1 MKNPTL
7 TNNWQILKKEYERFK
22 SIHLYDLFNQDINR
36 FDKFSIRFTDI
47 TFDYSKNKIDE
58 NVISYLIQL
67 CNEVNLKDGIEK
79 MFNGQ
84 KINFT
89 ENRAVLHTALRKIED
104 EPIIESNINIIPLI
118 KKVLKKMEDFT
129 YKIRNGNWTGY
140 TGKQI
145 KNVVNIGIGGSHL
158 GPAMVCEALKSYSDN
173 NINIFFVS
181 NVDGCD
187 LTETLKN
194 LNPENTLF
202 IIASKTFTTLETMAN
217 AYSAKD
223 WFLSNTDADD
233 NDIAKHF
240 VALSTNKKACYNF
253 GIPEENMFEF
263 WDWVGGRF
271 SLWSSIGLSIA
282 LFIGFDNFKKLLY
295 GAYLA
300 DNHFRFTP
308 FERNIPV
315 IMALLTIWY
324 VNFFGYM
331 SYAIVPYNQYL
342 KYLPD
347 FLQQLIMES
356 NGKYVDSNG
365 NEVTYLTS
373 PVIWG
378 SIGTNSQHSYFQL
391 LHQGTQTIPVD
402 FIVSM
407 IPNNSN
413 FEHQDK
419 LVANCF
425 AQSEA
430 LMKGKTKEEVV
441 KELQRSG
448 IHLDEFSHLIP
459 HKVFKGNIPSNTFLI
474 KKITPETLGSLIA
487 FYEHKVFVEGYIWN
501 INSFDQWGVEL
512 GKQLATN
519 ILNDFKSETKI
530 SYHDSSTNSLINLYK
545 KYRKNN

>member
-1 MKNPTL
+1 MKNPNL
-7 TNNWQILKKEYERFK
+7 TNSWQILKNEYERFK
-22 SIHLYDLFNQDINR
+22 SIHLYDLFREDINR
-36 FDKFSIRFTDI
+36 FDKFSIRFNDI
-47 TFDYSKNKIDE
+47 IFDYSKNKIDE
-58 NVISYLIQL
+58 NVISNLFQL
-67 CNEVNLKDGIEK
+67 CNEINLKDGIEK
-79 MFNGQ
+79 MFNG
-84 KINFT
+84 KRINFT
-89 ENRAVLHTALRKIED
+89 ENRAVLHTALRKIDD
-104 EPIIESNINIIPLI
+104 EPIIKDNINITPLI
-118 KKVLKKMEDFT
+118 KNVLKQMENFT
-129 YKIRNGNWTGY
+129 NQIRNGNWTGY

-173 NINIFFVS
+173 KIRIFFVS
-181 NVDGCD
+181 NVDGAD

-194 LNPENTLF
+194 LDPESTIF
-202 IIASKTFTTLETMAN
+202 IIASKTFTTLETMTN

-223 WFLSNTDADD
+223 WFLSNTDADEI
-233 NDIAKHF
+233 DIAKHF

-282 LFIGFDNFKKLLY
+282 LFLGFDNFKKLLY

-342 KYLPD
+342 RYLPD

-365 NEVTYLTS
+365 NEVNYFTS

-413 FEHQDK
+413 IDHQDK

-430 LMKGKTKEEVV
+430 LMKGKTKEEVI

-448 IHLDEFSHLIP
+448 TNIDEVINLIP

-474 KKITPETLGSLIA
+474 KKLTPETLGSLIA
-487 FYEHKVFVEGYIWN
+487 FYEHKVFVEGYVWN

-519 ILNDFKSETKI
+519 ILNDFKTETKI